1 MRPRFWFLVIA
12 AFALSACADTPR
24 HAARAEGAEQ
34 AARSTAKKTPV
45 AVAAR
50 PPEVAIATPQTA
62 PLAET
67 ADDIA
72 SRLGEHE
79 RAEEVLIG
87 IDERG
92 AENLFGTP
100 HRRHDNATNKTWYYR
115 DGSCALDLYFYMD
128 MSSRV
133 FRTLAYEV
141 SSNDQSAESRDQC
154 IARLQSAKQSA
165 GSGNRQARN

>member
-1 MRPRFWFLVIA
+1 MRPRFWSLVIA
-12 AFALSACADTPR
+12 AFALSACADVPR
-24 HAARAEGAEQ
+24 LIARTEGSGDQAARA
-34 AARSTAKKTPV
+34 TAKKTPV

-50 PPEVAIATPQTA
+50 TPEDAVAIATPPAA
-62 PLAET
+62 PLNET
-67 ADDIA
+67 AEDIA
-72 SRLGEHE
+72 NRLSEHK
-79 RAEEVLIG
+79 RAEELLIG

-92 AENLFGTP
+92 AEKLFGAP

-165 GSGNRQARN
+165 GGGN